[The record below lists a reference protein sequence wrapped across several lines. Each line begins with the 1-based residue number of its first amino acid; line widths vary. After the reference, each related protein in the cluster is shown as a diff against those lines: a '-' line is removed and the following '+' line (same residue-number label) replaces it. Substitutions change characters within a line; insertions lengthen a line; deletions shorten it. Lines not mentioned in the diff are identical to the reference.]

1 MCIAMDKGQCNII
14 NQYQGSGFRGFKYM
28 PLAVYFSYSNCA
40 QNRPLG
46 EQIIQVIVISKTE
59 TDRLRGESW

>member
-1 MCIAMDKGQCNII
+1 MQYNQC
-14 NQYQGSGFRGFKYM
+14 QGSGFRGFKYM
-28 PLAVYFSYSNCA
+28 PLAVCFPYANCA

-46 EQIIQVIVISKTE
+46 KQIIQVIVISKTE

>member
-1 MCIAMDKGQCNII
+1 MI